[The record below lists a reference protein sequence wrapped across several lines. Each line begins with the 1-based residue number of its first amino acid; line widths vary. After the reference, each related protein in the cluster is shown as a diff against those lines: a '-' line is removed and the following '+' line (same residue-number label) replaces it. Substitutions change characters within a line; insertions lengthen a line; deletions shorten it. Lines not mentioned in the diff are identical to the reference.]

1 MYKNYKLFLFLVI
14 AVIFLYYSMNKYEE
28 FSIKKTISAC
38 VLAKS
43 KITKEISPQEARNIC
58 EKEIREKLD

>member
-1 MYKNYKLFLFLVI
+1 MMVTTAGLAFSATSAN
-14 AVIFLYYSMNKYEE
+14 AVLNCFTTE
-28 FSIKKTISAC
+28 FCAFDR
-38 VLAKS
+38 AKS

>member
-1 MYKNYKLFLFLVI
+1 MYKNYKLFLFLGI